1 MIKKWK
7 KNKLK
12 SKKVPTSDKK
22 ENTDNNI
29 TKDIKKAKKISKLKQ
44 KLQKEFVISDVKG
57 NMKKRKQMKGNK
69 D

>member
-44 KLQKEFVISDVKG
+44 KLQKEIVISDVKG

>member
-29 TKDIKKAKKISKLKQ
+29 TKDVKKAKKISKLKQ
-44 KLQKEFVISDVKG
+44 KLQKEIVISDVKG
-57 NMKKRKQMKGNK
+57 NVKKRKQMKGNK
-69 D
+69 N